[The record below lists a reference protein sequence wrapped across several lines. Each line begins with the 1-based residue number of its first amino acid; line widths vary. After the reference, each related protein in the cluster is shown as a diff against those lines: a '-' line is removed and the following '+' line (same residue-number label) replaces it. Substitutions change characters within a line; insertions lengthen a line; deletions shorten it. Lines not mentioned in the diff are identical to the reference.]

1 MKNLKTE
8 AVRTDKNEDESV
20 FTYLP
25 EDMPQCPYCSGRVE
39 APFTDQTIPWRG
51 ECSEGHS
58 LLYQLDEENCDSE
71 ESAMKT
77 FLVILQVTVSQY
89 EKHTKLLVV
98 AEDEHEAVEL
108 AFKLEAHSELI
119 EDGDMYFEPDYVF
132 GYALESVREIEPQD
146 VAVFS
151 KYMMPLS
158 ESNLKSFD

>member
-8 AVRTDKNEDESV
+8 AVKTDKNEDESV

-58 LLYQLDEENCDSE
+58 LLYQLDEEDCDSE

-98 AEDEHEAVEL
+98 AEDENEAVEL

-119 EDGDMYFEPDYVF
+119 EDDDMYYEPDYVF
-132 GYALESVREIEPQD
+132 GYSLESVCEIEPQD
-146 VAVFS
+146 VVVLS
-151 KYMMPLS
+151 KYMTPLT
-158 ESNLKSFD
+158 EKHLKTFD

>member
-8 AVRTDKNEDESV
+8 AVKTDKNEDESV

-58 LLYQLDEENCDSE
+58 LLYQLDEEDCDSE

-77 FLVILQVTVSQY
+77 FLVKLHIQAGEY
-89 EKHTKLLVV
+89 EKSSVHLVSASSPDEAEELAIRDESHNDKLYKRHGWTYENDDSF
-98 AEDEHEAVEL
+98 AYAANTITEIEDEQEKAVL
-108 AFKLEAHSELI
+108 KKYL
-119 EDGDMYFEPDYVF
+119 YF
-132 GYALESVREIEPQD
+132 
-146 VAVFS
+146 
-151 KYMMPLS
+151 
-158 ESNLKSFD
+158 